1 MTETVF
7 NLAAIFVRAHI
18 YLKGAQKHVTHATHT
33 NQTFISRATKTLVSK
48 LWNAVVL
55 NSGATNTTA
64 DEIWFNFSITSLN
77 KHATQA
83 NLAMK
88 TFPLRHQISIYY
100 NDGKLKF
107 DVRYRYSSQ

>member
-1 MTETVF
+1 MIETVF
-7 NLAAIFVRAHI
+7 NLDAIFVRAHI
-18 YLKGAQKHVTHATHT
+18 YLKGAQKHVTHTTH
-33 NQTFISRATKTLVSK
+33 ISRATKTLVSK

-55 NSGATNTTA
+55 KNGATNTAA